1 MKITFDPN
9 KSYFKCFDESRGV
22 AMNKKYV
29 LKNKKANVFTY
40 TDYMF
45 CIILLSF
52 CLGAVCLFMN
62 NHYKFALSASFV
74 FFGLLFLSVS
84 LISTYYMCH
93 YRRKSSQLEILFD
106 KEGITNCSYY
116 GIKMMFSWDKIEAIV
131 LKKNSA
137 TILTDTPVYFYFDKE
152 QEEKLLKIVKKYKKD
167 ILIIEDKSWI

>member
-1 MKITFDPN
+1 MKITFDKN
-9 KSYFKCFDESRGV
+9 KSYFRSFDESRGV

-29 LKNKKANVFTY
+29 LKHKKTNVFSY

-52 CLGAVCLFMN
+52 CLGVIVFYIN
-62 NHYKFALSASFV
+62 TPYKFVLSSFFI
-74 FFGLLFLSVS
+74 FFGFLFLSIS
-84 LISTYYMCH
+84 AMSTYYMCH
-93 YRRKSSQLEILFD
+93 YRRKASQLEILFD

-131 LKKNSA
+131 IKKHSA

-152 QEEKLLKIVKKYKKD
+152 QEEELLKIVKKYKKD
-167 ILIIEDKSWI
+167 ILIIK